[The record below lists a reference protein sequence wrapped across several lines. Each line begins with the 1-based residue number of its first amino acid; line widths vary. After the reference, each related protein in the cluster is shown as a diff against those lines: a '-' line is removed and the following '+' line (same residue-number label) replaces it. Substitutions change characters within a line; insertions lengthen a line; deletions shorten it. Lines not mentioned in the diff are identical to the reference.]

1 MKTIKGG
8 ISINQSRTNM
18 FLLFLAT
25 LFFAGIIL
33 YSYRL
38 FVWGLLPLIFL
49 LTLYISTNKYRSS
62 VSLFMFFLL
71 GTLVYQLGSS
81 YINEWNISIEM
92 KIIINRSLLMFIMIG
107 TVISLMLSKQK
118 IFFFA
123 LLPDWQRR
131 IKMPFHTIKLPY
143 FLLIGLMVSSTILI
157 PLYSQEI
164 RDIKTIL
171 LFGMVFAIINA
182 TLEEVIWRGIM
193 LSSLKRNVST
203 FYAVVITSIGFGLLH
218 ISIGIPVII
227 SLLFSFGGLFYAIV
241 VLKAKSIYPS
251 IVFHI
256 VINLGMVFNGWII

>member
-1 MKTIKGG
+1 
-8 ISINQSRTNM
+8 M
-18 FLLFLAT
+18 FLLFLAI

-33 YSYRL
+33 FSFRL

-49 LTLYISTNKYRSS
+49 LIIYISTNKYRSS
-62 VSLFMFFLL
+62 VSLFIFFLL
-71 GTLVYQLGSS
+71 GTLMFQIGSN
-81 YINEWNISIEM
+81 YINEWNISVEM
-92 KIIINRSLLMFIMIG
+92 KTIINRSLLMFIMVG

-118 IFFFA
+118 IFYFG

-131 IKMPFHTIKLPY
+131 ITMPFHTIKLPY

-157 PLYSQEI
+157 PLFRHQEMSYL
-164 RDIKTIL
+164 KSIL
-171 LFGMVFAIINA
+171 LFGILFAILNA

-218 ISIGIPVII
+218 LAIGIPVII

-241 VLKAKSIYPS
+241 VLKTNSIYPS